1 MKNIFIIIIA
11 FTLFSCNT
19 KKEKQLADKTHILEI
34 GRGKF
39 AFCGASG
46 AVPTGRK
53 IIIQGKTF
61 DEGCAICPVI
71 DGLSIANMELL
82 NYSWDTPDGTD
93 STVWSLFWYFDSV
106 PQSPTWAVLPTVN
119 RNFITDTTV
128 GGGMSNMFCMPCKI
142 LEEKNGVTLAKC
154 YGALNEAAVP
164 LRISMPVKAGAKS
177 ITQAPIGSPNPVGT
191 PIPMSNDTK
200 K

>member
-82 NYSWDTPDGTD
+82 NYSWDIG
-93 STVWSLFWYFDSV
+93 L
-106 PQSPTWAVLPTVN
+106 VLYVELP
-119 RNFITDTTV
+119 F

-154 YGALNEAAVP
+154 YGALNESAVP

-191 PIPMSNDTK
+191 PIPMSNNTK

>member
-106 PQSPTWAVLPTVN
+106 PQWWGNEQYVLYAMQ
-119 RNFITDTTV
+119 NFRRKKW
-128 GGGMSNMFCMPCKI
+128 SNFSKMLWCFK
-142 LEEKNGVTLAKC
+142 
-154 YGALNEAAVP
+154 
-164 LRISMPVKAGAKS
+164 RISSSFKNINAC
-177 ITQAPIGSPNPVGT
+177 
-191 PIPMSNDTK
+191 
-200 K
+200 